1 MCCLICCLDTFF
13 LSWALRCVHGSS
25 EATHVFVVLWCNTP
39 VVAALRRE
47 GAWVCAC
54 PGSGT
59 CEAEADWASLESAT
73 FEVPLRALA
82 STRNNP
88 VEARLG
94 AAPQSA
100 AHCSCVFVPARMCRA
115 HVWVPV
121 TALAAET
128 AGRVHGEAGGAAEVL
143 LSGCAAAAQAALR
156 AAQLPS
162 TQVLSMRVYY
172 RQGCLEQGELEAV
185 LPLTWARVPGWG
197 PGKAL
202 AAAFVPVLAVGST
215 SAVDAAVLVEVY
227 AAQEQCCN

>member
-1 MCCLICCLDTFF
+1 MC
-13 LSWALRCVHGSS
+13 AR
-25 EATHVFVVLWCNTP
+25 
-39 VVAALRRE
+39 
-47 GAWVCAC
+47 
-54 PGSGT
+54 PGSGA

-73 FEVPLRALA
+73 LEVPLRAVA
-82 STRNNP
+82 STRSNNP

-115 HVWVPV
+115 HVWVPM

-128 AGRVHGEAGGAAEVL
+128 AGRGHGEAGGAAEVL

-156 AAQLPS
+156 AAQLPG

-185 LPLTWARVPGWG
+185 LPLTWARVLGWG
-197 PGKAL
+197 PGEAL
-202 AAAFVPVLAVGST
+202 AAVFVPVLAVGST
-215 SAVDAAVLVEVY
+215 SAVDAAVLVKVY

>member
-1 MCCLICCLDTFF
+1 M
-13 LSWALRCVHGSS
+13 
-25 EATHVFVVLWCNTP
+25 
-39 VVAALRRE
+39 
-47 GAWVCAC
+47 CAC
-54 PGSGT
+54 PGSGA
-59 CEAEADWASLESAT
+59 CEAEADWASLESVT
-73 FEVPLRALA
+73 FEVPLGALA
-82 STRNNP
+82 STCDNNP
-88 VEARLG
+88 VGARLS

-121 TALAAET
+121 AALAAET
-128 AGRVHGEAGGAAEVL
+128 AGRVHGEAGGAADVL

-185 LPLTWARVPGWG
+185 LPLTWARVLGWG
-197 PGKAL
+197 PGEAL